1 MRAIVNT
8 LKMYA
13 QSNVKYMAK
22 TLVIWVTV
30 LKISL
35 NQNKNVPTKDWMF
48 ANYYAKKGLKKT
60 DKNTLRVFTI
70 KVIQSW
76 IQSTR

>member
-13 QSNVKYMAK
+13 QSKVKYMAK
-22 TLVIWVTV
+22 TLVIWVTF

-35 NQNKNVPTKDWMF
+35 NQNKNVPTKD
-48 ANYYAKKGLKKT
+48 
-60 DKNTLRVFTI
+60 
-70 KVIQSW
+70 
-76 IQSTR
+76 

>member
-22 TLVIWVTV
+22 PLVIWVTV

-35 NQNKNVPTKDWMF
+35 NQNKNVPTKD
-48 ANYYAKKGLKKT
+48 
-60 DKNTLRVFTI
+60 
-70 KVIQSW
+70 
-76 IQSTR
+76 